1 MSNTFT
7 CIILPW
13 IITKN
18 SVFLTKFILV
28 ISTAP
33 TQAPETFFILE
44 HKPKN
49 ANFINVLWLYDEI
62 IKMELNSSHKNTS
75 DLLKTL
81 SKHLT
86 SPSFP
91 EHTPRVVIF
100 IQGAVTGSIHC
111 CQG

>member
-33 TQAPETFFILE
+33 TPAPEIFFILE

-49 ANFINVLWLYDEI
+49 DNFINVLWLYAE

-75 DLLKTL
+75 DLLKIL
-81 SKHLT
+81 SKHCT

-100 IQGAVTGSIHC
+100 IKGAVTGSIHFW
-111 CQG
+111 QW